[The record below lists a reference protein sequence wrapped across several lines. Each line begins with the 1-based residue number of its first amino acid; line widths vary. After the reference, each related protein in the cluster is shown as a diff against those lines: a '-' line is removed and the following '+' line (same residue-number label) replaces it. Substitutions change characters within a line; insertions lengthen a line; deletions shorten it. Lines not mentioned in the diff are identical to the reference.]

1 MLIPPSHIVVEF
13 IAMCSESDAIASL
26 WSMYVIL
33 DQYILGNFLHLYPC
47 IVLKLMYIHLRES
60 KFVIT
65 FNFWRLHDCAHLKG
79 IKNLELNKRRGLNRK
94 RIDGIQVMRKLA
106 KVIQGKDEGE
116 KMWLESVVNENMEKD
131 LAGFMSQDW
140 DKCEGIP

>member
-1 MLIPPSHIVVEF
+1 
-13 IAMCSESDAIASL
+13 
-26 WSMYVIL
+26 
-33 DQYILGNFLHLYPC
+33 
-47 IVLKLMYIHLRES
+47 MYIHLLES

-65 FNFWRLHDCAHLKG
+65 FIFWRLQICAHLKG
-79 IKNLELNKRRGLNRK
+79 IKNQELNKRRELNGK

-106 KVIQGKDEGE
+106 KVIQGKDEGG

>member
-1 MLIPPSHIVVEF
+1 
-13 IAMCSESDAIASL
+13 
-26 WSMYVIL
+26 
-33 DQYILGNFLHLYPC
+33 
-47 IVLKLMYIHLRES
+47 MYIHLRES

-79 IKNLELNKRRGLNRK
+79 IKNLELNKRRGLNGK
-94 RIDGIQVMRKLA
+94 RIDGIQVMIKLA

-116 KMWLESVVNENMEKD
+116 KMWLGSVVNENMEKD